1 MRRQQFK
8 EMYKRLQIKKVIRR
22 VVGKQNAK
30 NEKLGKRHRQGQGG
44 NGPAGAG
51 GRLSNNGINGGGAG
65 KMDNANNAIA
75 VGDGSPNIVTLANT
89 SIPLITTVEY
99 YGCEKNT
106 KSCIGA
112 VYNVKPFYVYLDKHT
127 PPCCMEKLKAVFNHV
142 LEEFENVG
150 IRYWLDNNA
159 LQSAIEMAGLSP
171 DAYEI
176 DISFNVFDLE
186 RSSFLKKSQ
195 SRPLADASGYYWI
208 KATDGH
214 YFRVQYSKINQI
226 SVNLLPFDIDGDRV
240 VPSGFYGWKAK
251 EFSAEFLHPMSTVM
265 FLGKSVMCPNNVKE
279 FLELK
284 KH

>member
-1 MRRQQFK
+1 
-8 EMYKRLQIKKVIRR
+8 MYKRLQIKKVIRR

-30 NEKLGKRHRQGQGG
+30 NEKLGKRHRLGGGAAG
-44 NGPAGAG
+44 NGGAA
-51 GRLSNNGINGGGAG
+51 GRLSNNGINGGGGGA
-65 KMDNANNAIA
+65 KMENANNALG
-75 VGDGSPNIVTLANT
+75 VGDGSSNVVTLANT
-89 SIPLITTVEY
+89 SMPLVTTVEY

-112 VYNVKPFYVYLDKHT
+112 VYNVKPFYVYLEKHT
-127 PPCCMEKLKAVFNHV
+127 PPCCTEKLKAVFNHV

-176 DISFNVFDLE
+176 DISFNIFDLE

-214 YFRVQYSKINQI
+214 YFRVQYTKINQI
-226 SVNLLPFDIDGDRV
+226 SVNLLPFEIEADRV